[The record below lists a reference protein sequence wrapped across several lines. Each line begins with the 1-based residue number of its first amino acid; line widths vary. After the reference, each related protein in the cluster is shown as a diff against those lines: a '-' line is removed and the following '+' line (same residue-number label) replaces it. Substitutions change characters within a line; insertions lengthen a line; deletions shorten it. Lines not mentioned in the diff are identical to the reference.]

1 MDVNAYQK
9 SISSMFFAA
18 LSYENPHNENLH
30 SEPPMIDSTT
40 QHKAEVASLPAEE
53 LKAIETFYCAF
64 EGKPELLDDAVA
76 ADWQDIPLAP
86 GQIAGRDGMKP
97 LIADFGAAFP
107 DAKVTI
113 HEIISA
119 PGRAAVRAVI
129 SGTHEGEWFG
139 IAPTGKTCQLAIHEF
154 HHIANGRLTHTW
166 HLEDWF
172 GWLNQVGAWPA
183 TQQESTR

>member
-1 MDVNAYQK
+1 MTD
-9 SISSMFFAA
+9 SITKPTIVSFT
-18 LSYENPHNENLH
+18 P
-30 SEPPMIDSTT
+30 
-40 QHKAEVASLPAEE
+40 EE
-53 LKAIETFYCAF
+53 LKALEAFYRAF
-64 EGKPELLDDAVA
+64 EGMPELLDEAVA

-86 GQIAGRDGMKP
+86 GQASGREGMKP
-97 LIADFGAAFP
+97 LIADFRAAFP

-139 IAPTGKTCQLAIHEF
+139 IEPTGKTFQLAIHEF

-172 GWLNQVGAWPA
+172 GWLGQIGAWPA
-183 TQQESTR
+183 TQQENT